1 VPSANL
7 ILSFIHVGRY
17 FLYLQQRFEE
27 MESKINDLRDE
38 IETIKAEKSLLE
50 KRVQVESEVCV
61 TCVYYNLILIANII
75 T

>member
-61 TCVYYNLILIANII
+61 TCVIL
-75 T
+75 